1 MDTKC
6 LIKRVDL
13 YIFFSYFFSFLE
25 IFSSNIETNIT
36 NNYIDTIESQEFKL
50 YLEKIYSI
58 IENFIKKKEY
68 LWIQRKTNINERK
81 KFYCK
86 ITSLI
91 QLNFKRMKRTVN
103 SN

>member
-1 MDTKC
+1 MFDQAGRF
-6 LIKRVDL
+6 I
-13 YIFFSYFFSFLE
+13 YFFSFLE
-25 IFSSNIETNIT
+25 IFSSNIIETNIT
-36 NNYIDTIESQEFKL
+36 DNYIDTIESQELKL
-50 YLEKIYSI
+50 YLEKIYNI
-58 IENFIKKKEY
+58 IENFIKKKKEY

>member
-1 MDTKC
+1 MFDQAGRF
-6 LIKRVDL
+6 I
-13 YIFFSYFFSFLE
+13 YFFSFLE
-25 IFSSNIETNIT
+25 IFSSNIIETNIT
-36 NNYIDTIESQEFKL
+36 DNYIDTIESQKLKL

>member
-6 LIKRVDL
+6 LIKQVDL
-13 YIFFSYFFSFLE
+13 YIFFSFLE
-25 IFSSNIETNIT
+25 IFSSNIIETNIT
-36 NNYIDTIESQEFKL
+36 DNYIDTIESQELKL

>member
-1 MDTKC
+1 MFDQAGRF
-6 LIKRVDL
+6 I
-13 YIFFSYFFSFLE
+13 YFFSFLE

-36 NNYIDTIESQEFKL
+36 DNYIDTIESQELKL

>member
-6 LIKRVDL
+6 LIKQVDL
-13 YIFFSYFFSFLE
+13 YIFFSFLE

-36 NNYIDTIESQEFKL
+36 DNYIDTIESQELKL

>member
-1 MDTKC
+1 MFDQAGRF
-6 LIKRVDL
+6 I
-13 YIFFSYFFSFLE
+13 YFFFFLE
-25 IFSSNIETNIT
+25 IFSSNIIETNIT
-36 NNYIDTIESQEFKL
+36 DNYIDTIESQELKL

>member
-6 LIKRVDL
+6 LIKQVDL
-13 YIFFSYFFSFLE
+13 YIFFSFLE
-25 IFSSNIETNIT
+25 IFSSNIIETNIT
-36 NNYIDTIESQEFKL
+36 DNYIDTIESQELKL

-58 IENFIKKKEY
+58 IENFIKKKKEY

-103 SN
+103 

>member
-1 MDTKC
+1 MFDQAGRF
-6 LIKRVDL
+6 I
-13 YIFFSYFFSFLE
+13 YFFSFLK
-25 IFSSNIETNIT
+25 IFSSNIIETNIT
-36 NNYIDTIESQEFKL
+36 DNYIDTIESQELKL

-103 SN
+103 